1 MTDVPAAVV
10 LQKGKLTAQAG
21 SKHTEVQLAPE
32 GVRLEKGRKN
42 VVYFYQGEQP
52 YDTETA
58 PADARKS
65 VVKDFGRLI
74 ETIPDVV
81 NVRLNDGAVRLAGEE
96 VTLEF
101 GRQYRAQS
109 SYKMLVP
116 FAFSQGLKVDYTD
129 ETSDIDMDMDDVTS
143 SNLAIAVTADVLT
156 NIPLSL
162 KARLIPLDEKGNVI
176 AGITVSE
183 VDIKGAPDGNVVT
196 RPITLTLKA
205 NHPKSLQL
213 IKRFKFSVKASAD
226 EVNKAQTLRSD
237 QYLQIQNAKLNFGG
251 AVIADFN

>member
-1 MTDVPAAVV
+1 M
-10 LQKGKLTAQAG
+10 
-21 SKHTEVQLAPE
+21 
-32 GVRLEKGRKN
+32 
-42 VVYFYQGEQP
+42 
-52 YDTETA
+52 
-58 PADARKS
+58 
-65 VVKDFGRLI
+65 
-74 ETIPDVV
+74 
-81 NVRLNDGAVRLAGEE
+81 
-96 VTLEF
+96 
-101 GRQYRAQS
+101 
-109 SYKMLVP
+109 
-116 FAFSQGLKVDYTD
+116 
-129 ETSDIDMDMDDVTS
+129 
-143 SNLAIAVTADVLT
+143 
-156 NIPLSL
+156 
-162 KARLIPLDEKGNVI
+162 I